1 MKTKVTLVG
10 AGPGD
15 PDLLT
20 LKAIKAIKNADA
32 ILYDA
37 LVNRSV
43 LKHAKPSAQLMCVG
57 KRAGR
62 HSYTQEEINKLIID
76 HAFNY
81 GNVVR
86 LKGGDP
92 FIFGR
97 GYEELQYIES
107 FGIEVDVVPG
117 ISSSTAVPAYQKIPV
132 THRGASQS
140 FWVLTATNKQGK
152 LSNDI
157 KLAVQTDATVVILM
171 GVGKL
176 HQIVELYKKQGKQE
190 VPIGIIQNGTLKNEK
205 AVYGTINTIEQLSA
219 ENNIQAPAIMVVGEV
234 VALKQEIVVNE
245 LSNLNYYAS

>member
-1 MKTKVTLVG
+1 METKVTLVG

-15 PDLLT
+15 PELLT
-20 LKAIKAIKNADA
+20 LKAIKAIENADA

-37 LVNRSV
+37 LVNREV
-43 LKHAKPSAQLMCVG
+43 LKHANPSAQLMCVG
-57 KRAGR
+57 KRAGK

-107 FGIEVDVVPG
+107 FGIQVDIVPG
-117 ISSSTAVPAYQKIPV
+117 ISSSIAVPAYQKIPV

-140 FWVLTATNKQGK
+140 FWVLTATNKHGE
-152 LSNDI
+152 LSDDI
-157 KLAVQTDATVVILM
+157 KLAAQTNSTVVVLM

-176 HQIVELYKKQGKQE
+176 KEIVRLYKNRNKQD
-190 VPIGIIQNGTLKNEK
+190 VSIGIIQNGTLKSEK
-205 AVYGTINTIEQLSA
+205 AVYGTINNIEQLSA
-219 ENNIQAPAIMVVGEV
+219 DSNIKAPAIIVIGEV
-234 VALKQEIVVNE
+234 VALKQEIFTNE
-245 LSNLNYYAS
+245 LLNINYYGN

>member
-15 PDLLT
+15 PELLT

-176 HQIVELYKKQGKQE
+176 HQIVERYKKQGKQE

-205 AVYGTINTIEQLSA
+205 AVYGTINAIEQLSA
-219 ENNIQAPAIMVVGEV
+219 ENNIQAPAIIVIGEV
-234 VALKQEIVVNE
+234 VALKQEVVVNE

>member
-15 PDLLT
+15 PELLT

-176 HQIVELYKKQGKQE
+176 HQIVERYKKQGKQE

-219 ENNIQAPAIMVVGEV
+219 ENNIQAPAIIVIGEV
-234 VALKQEIVVNE
+234 VALKQEVVVNE

>member
-1 MKTKVTLVG
+1 METKVTLVG

-15 PDLLT
+15 PELLT

-43 LKHAKPSAQLMCVG
+43 LKHANPSAQLMCVG
-57 KRAGR
+57 KRAGK
-62 HSYTQEEINKLIID
+62 HSYTQKEINKLIID

-81 GNVVR
+81 GSVVR

-97 GYEELQYIES
+97 GYEELQYVES
-107 FGIEVDVVPG
+107 FGIPVDIVPG

-140 FWVLTATNKQGK
+140 FWVLTATNKYGE
-152 LSNDI
+152 LSDDI
-157 KLAVQTDATVVILM
+157 QLAAQTNSTVVVLM

-176 HQIVELYKKQGKQE
+176 KEIVKLYKDRNKQN
-190 VPIGIIQNGTLKNEK
+190 VPVGIIQNGTLKSEK
-205 AVYGTINTIEQLSA
+205 SVYGTINNIEQLSA
-219 ENNIQAPAIMVVGEV
+219 KENIKAPAIIVIGEV
-234 VALKQEIVVNE
+234 VALKQEIFTNE
-245 LSNLNYYAS
+245 LLNLNYYGN